1 MSTRTREDVLAALEL
16 PDLFEDLTGLI
27 SSDLKVIANA
37 LAERAA
43 DRLLLSRRQTQDLRR
58 ALWNNLTQVINE
70 TMEPLTVE
78 RH

>member
-1 MSTRTREDVLAALEL
+1 LEL
-16 PDLFEDLTGLI
+16 PDAFEDLTGLI
-27 SSDLKVIANA
+27 GSDLKVIATA

-43 DRLLLSRRQTQDLRR
+43 DRFLLSRSQTHQLRR
-58 ALWNNLTQVINE
+58 TLWNNLTQVINE